1 MVQGQA
7 RSQDISGG
15 DVVAPEAWRWVCDTA
30 ERTVEALGTSLWIRV
45 YGPGMGSEDG
55 LLTAIAAVRA
65 FRAEIYY
72 AGGRRPS
79 FRAPDGR
86 FVDPDDADLRA
97 YHIVCRDGDGVLVGC
112 LRAAPAEVLSASPV
126 EAHLGPAGT
135 AELISELGI
144 DRTGLLEGGRLA
156 VTATR
161 RRHGVA
167 AALMMVTLA
176 LGRHTGRP
184 VIWGT
189 AGEGEGQYKFF
200 TRFGYRV
207 VPGSSA
213 YVPRYDENLC
223 VVVHDQRAAA
233 LPVAEAI
240 RMVERPV
247 FGADSEGVT
256 AEAQASP
263 IRPSSRPPR

>member
-1 MVQGQA
+1 MVPGQA
-7 RSQDISGG
+7 RSQDVPGG
-15 DVVAPEAWRWVCDTA
+15 DVLTPEAWRWVGETA
-30 ERTVEALGTSLWIRV
+30 ERTLEALRTSLGIRV

-72 AGGRRPS
+72 ADGRRPS
-79 FRAPDGR
+79 FRASDGR
-86 FVDPDDADLRA
+86 FVDPDDTDLRA

-112 LRAAPAEVLSASPV
+112 LRAAPAEVLSSSPV
-126 EAHLGPAGT
+126 EAHLGPDRT
-135 AELISELGI
+135 AELLGELGI

-156 VTATR
+156 VAAAR

-167 AALMMVTLA
+167 AAIMMVTLA
-176 LGRHTGRP
+176 LARHIGRP

-189 AGEGEGQYKFF
+189 AGEGAGQYKFF

-213 YVPRYDENLC
+213 YVRRYDENLC

-233 LPVAEAI
+233 PPVAEAI
-240 RMVERPV
+240 RMVERSV
-247 FGADSEGVT
+247 FGTGSEEET
-256 AEAQASP
+256 AAAPASP
-263 IRPSSRPPR
+263 IRSSARPPR